1 MDTHF
6 APANRTDR
14 RKLKNQINT
23 ISHSPIM
30 STLLTTTAGLLVV
43 LNEDRQIV
51 ALNSGFLAAIGVADP
66 QEVLGLRLG
75 ESLRCVYAHDPP
87 NGCGT
92 TAHCV
97 TCGAAIA
104 MMAAL
109 DDSQVE
115 EQICA
120 LKTEQ
125 DGVSNDIC
133 LLIRAHAISI
143 EGEKW
148 VLIYA
153 QDITQQQF
161 WINLERVFF
170 HDINNALSSL
180 VGYSE
185 LLAADQPDNQ
195 LVHQIRDAAVRMHR
209 EIALQRS
216 LAKHKDLYSLL
227 KQTQTPIARIR
238 HELDLIIRGHRALSG
253 KHLDEVWPTE
263 DISIYTDPLLVSRV
277 LGNMII
283 NAMEA
288 TPEGATVKMITDVNE
303 TAIIW
308 HVWNQGYIPQSM
320 QKRIFQRHF
329 STKSDAGRGLGTFS
343 MKLLGEKYL
352 NGKITFISDEEV
364 GTTFTFQL
372 PLN

>member
-1 MDTHF
+1 METFF
-6 APANRTDR
+6 APAVRTER
-14 RKLKNQINT
+14 RKLENQIST
-23 ISHSPIM
+23 ISQSPVI
-30 STLLTTTAGLLVV
+30 STLLATTAGLLVV

-51 ALNSGFLAAIGVADP
+51 ALNSGFLNAIGVEDP
-66 QEVLGLRLG
+66 EQILGLRLG
-75 ESLRCVYAHDPP
+75 ESLGCVYAHDPP

-92 TAHCV
+92 TAHCL

-104 MMAAL
+104 MMSAL
-109 DDSQVE
+109 DEAQVE
-115 EQICA
+115 ERICA

-125 DGVSNDIC
+125 DGVPDDIC

-180 VGYSE
+180 VGYSD
-185 LLAADQPDNQ
+185 LLAADLPDNP
-195 LVHQIRDAAVRMHR
+195 LVLQIRDAAVRMHR

-216 LAKHKDLYSLL
+216 LSKHKDLYGLL
-227 KQTQTPIARIR
+227 KKAETSMGRIR
-238 HELDLIIRGHRALSG
+238 HELDLIIRGHQALSG
-253 KHLDEVWPTE
+253 KQFQEVWPGD
-263 DISIYTDPLLVSRV
+263 DITVFTDPLLVSRV
-277 LGNMII
+277 LGNMVI

-288 TPEGATVKMITDVNE
+288 TAEGGTVKIITEVDD
-303 TAIIW
+303 TAVTW
-308 HVWNQGYIPQSM
+308 HVWNEDQIPQSM

-329 STKSDAGRGLGTFS
+329 STKSDAGRGLGTYS

-352 NGKITFISDEEV
+352 NGSVTFASEEDE
-364 GTTFTFQL
+364 GTTFTFKL